1 MAAADTRRVGHF
13 IRLMNH
19 APPEIAPTRHPA
31 MPEVREILQSLL
43 HDFQDFR
50 INSFIGVGSL
60 EFVILIKS
68 EL

>member
-1 MAAADTRRVGHF
+1 MD
-13 IRLMNH
+13 H
-19 APPEIAPTRHPA
+19 APPEIAPTRHTA

-50 INSFIGVGSL
+50 IKFLMGVCSSN
-60 EFVILIKS
+60 FAILIKS